1 MALRALDLRLA
12 GGTYRSIAEAL
23 FGPLPPDQA
32 PWKTAATRDTV
43 IRLVRT
49 GIFMM
54 RSGYRRLLGPESPD
68 PVPPTP
74 SR

>member
-1 MALRALDLRLA
+1 MALRALDLHLPGARP
-12 GGTYRSIAEAL
+12 RSIAEAL

-32 PWKTAATRDTV
+32 PWKTAAIRDTV

-49 GIFMM
+49 GFFMM
-54 RSGYRRLLGPESPD
+54 RSGYRRLLGPSEPD

-74 SR
+74 SQ